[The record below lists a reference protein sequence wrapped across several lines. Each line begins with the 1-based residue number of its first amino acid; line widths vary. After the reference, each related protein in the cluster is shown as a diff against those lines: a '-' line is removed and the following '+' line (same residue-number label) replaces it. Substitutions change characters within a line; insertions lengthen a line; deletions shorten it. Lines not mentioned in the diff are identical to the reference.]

1 MLNRTIAIR
10 AAILA
15 CVVAAAAWAAD
26 VTGKWSGDMGGPDGS
41 MMLTAT
47 FKQDGTKLTGTIDG
61 PGGEAMQIQ
70 DGKVDGDKI
79 VFSVA
84 FNDMKIVHEG
94 TIKGDTISLQIKMD
108 GGGFDGGGPGPITL
122 KRVK

>member
-1 MLNRTIAIR
+1 MLKKTILMR
-10 AAILA
+10 LAILTCIA
-15 CVVAAAAWAAD
+15 AAAAWAAD
-26 VTGKWSGDMGGPDGS
+26 VTGKWSGDMGGPGGG
-41 MMLTAT
+41 MTLTAT
-47 FKQDGTKLTGTIDG
+47 FKQDGAKLTGTLDG

-79 VFSVA
+79 SFAVV

-94 TIKGDTISLQIKMD
+94 TIKGDAITLRIKMD

>member
-1 MLNRTIAIR
+1 MLRRPIAIR

-15 CVVAAAAWAAD
+15 YVVAAVAWAAD
-26 VTGKWSGDMGGPDGS
+26 VTGKWSGDTGGPDGG
-41 MMLTAT
+41 MTLTAT

-61 PGGEAMQIQ
+61 PGGETMQIQ
-70 DGKVDGDKI
+70 DGRVDGDKI

-94 TIKGDTISLQIKMD
+94 TIKGDTISSRLRWTAGEARD
-108 GGGFDGGGPGPITL
+108 
-122 KRVK
+122 R